1 MDQNR
6 FGGWRWLALGG
17 ALVCFSSIAASQDF
31 PLRSYDIY
39 GMDVKTGQIF
49 QITHVPD
56 KGEFNPYWS
65 PDGKFI
71 VHDVVSVDVQNLAV
85 TNVKTGQTVPLFGG
99 EGGNDAAWSPN
110 GQWIAF
116 DDFSGIYLVPAGGGQ
131 PRLVVSDALS
141 PRWSPNSKHIV
152 FSRPSDGSIRTVE
165 VSGTNERLVASP
177 LYGDLMHNPT
187 WSPNGQWIA
196 FMYYGYILKLSVDK
210 LGQAQ
215 GDFQIV
221 VNNDNYNY
229 SPDWSNNSKTIV
241 FGRNNA
247 LWSVPASGGDAT
259 QLTMPTALYAGDY
272 DPAYSNNG
280 QYIAFARATGPLAK
294 PGVAQQALFPAE
306 FGLAQNYPNPFNPT
320 TTIRYALPAD
330 GYMNL
335 TVYDMLGQKVAQL
348 VNEPMSAGYHDVV
361 FDASRLAAG
370 TYVYKLQAGSLV
382 QIKKMILVK

>member
-294 PGVAQQALFPAE
+294 PGVAQEALVPAE